1 MDSPTGNTTV
11 LTLNTCKKW
20 TTLIQERQPLKFK
33 FSCRRL
39 IYDRSTTN
47 FQRRRADSKNCT
59 IKAHNRR
66 SFLSSSGCVSDSF
79 FLYPHSLTDKLYHIL
94 AHWKFHLFILIFL
107 SWSKYTISLVSK
119 DGYDSK
125 KLYFIKVYCY
135 SFINFLVEK
144 PKSSL
149 NLLLIWTVVLSVV
162 TLFFVGGH

>member
-11 LTLNTCKKW
+11 LTLKVRGGVTVWHVKKW

-33 FSCRRL
+33 FFCRRL

-79 FLYPHSLTDKLYHIL
+79 FFYPHSLTDKLYHIL

-107 SWSKYTISLVSK
+107 SWKYAIPLVNK
-119 DGYDSK
+119 DGYASK
-125 KLYFIKVYCY
+125 KLLFY
-135 SFINFLVEK
+135 
-144 PKSSL
+144 KS
-149 NLLLIWTVVLSVV
+149 LLL
-162 TLFFVGGH
+162 FFH

>member
-20 TTLIQERQPLKFK
+20 TTLIQERQPLKLK

-94 AHWKFHLFILIFL
+94 AHRKFHLFILIFL

-119 DGYDSK
+119 DGYASK
-125 KLYFIKVYCY
+125 ILYFIKVYCY

-144 PKSSL
+144 PNHSW
-149 NLLLIWTVVLSVV
+149 ICFWFEPLS
-162 TLFFVGGH
+162 

>member
-1 MDSPTGNTTV
+1 MKYKWIWNRWLDGFTYVLGYKNKLPGKVSSTLFSLFQFHKHLFVHIGSNASYSDPLLEVSYHVMDSPTGNTTV

-47 FQRRRADSKNCT
+47 FQRRRADSKNCM

-79 FLYPHSLTDKLYHIL
+79 FFYPHCLTDNYTTFRIVENSIC
-94 AHWKFHLFILIFL
+94 LF
-107 SWSKYTISLVSK
+107 S
-119 DGYDSK
+119 
-125 KLYFIKVYCY
+125 Y
-135 SFINFLVEK
+135 S
-144 PKSSL
+144 
-149 NLLLIWTVVLSVV
+149 
-162 TLFFVGGH
+162 